1 MIYIIAEAHRINVA
15 QALWAVRVAEATLEY
30 WMFLIAPYFV
40 NRGGGR

>member
-1 MIYIIAEAHRINVA
+1 MKY
-15 QALWAVRVAEATLEY
+15 ALAVLMVLFSFNAWAVRVAEATLEY